1 VLNIIYL
8 PKYFF
13 DKKSAYTIAIAQW
26 LIITA
31 ILSAIYYLVWSFYT
45 NIPML
50 LLFPIFLWLWNIDSN
65 PFYRIPVIFEI
76 YVLLDKITFW
86 IFSKM
91 KFLKEK
97 KNEVKEVSF
106 KV

>member
-1 VLNIIYL
+1 LL
-8 PKYFF
+8 
-13 DKKSAYTIAIAQW
+13 W
-26 LIITA
+26 
-31 ILSAIYYLVWSFYT
+31 AIYYFVWSFYT
-45 NIPML
+45 NIPAI
-50 LLFPIFLWLWNIDSN
+50 LLFPIFLWMSNIDSN

-86 IFSKM
+86 IFSKLR
-91 KFLKEK
+91 FLHEK